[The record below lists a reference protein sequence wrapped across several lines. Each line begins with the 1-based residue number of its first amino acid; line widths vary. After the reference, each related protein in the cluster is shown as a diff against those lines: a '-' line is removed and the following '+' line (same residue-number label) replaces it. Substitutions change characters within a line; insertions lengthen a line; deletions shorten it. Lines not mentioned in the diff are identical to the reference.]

1 MSKRV
6 VISIHGIRTR
16 GVWQKDLVPILARAG
31 FIPYVLD
38 YGHFTAIS
46 LLRRSRR
53 ERQVD
58 WLLQEYNRIVQE
70 NNNSLPSIIAHS
82 FGTYQVAALIERY
95 PDIKFDK
102 VIFAASIVRS
112 NYDWSKVLNEGRVSF
127 VENDFGGLDVWPKV
141 AAKLI
146 DGAGDSGSGG
156 FTNKDDLLNQRNFPD
171 YKPSNYFHYSHFRA
185 NWIPTLILDKRRLV
199 EIIGAA
205 LQHASKDLDL
215 LLEKIGAHIL
225 VPDHAA
231 ENRLYTVP
239 GLHKNV
245 HEEADLGRVISTNL
259 GAMANSGPA
268 AAFNTGQ
275 VVVGEYKGTPLAA
288 EQNSPLKFTLS
299 IPIVSNTGVVLGV
312 FNMRLQD
319 VAQDRLKSAGDT
331 LVAFAQ
337 AMSPSLE
344 VLKGFG

>member
-1 MSKRV
+1 LYD
-6 VISIHGIRTR
+6 RTTT
-16 GVWQKDLVPILARAG
+16 GQ
-31 FIPYVLD
+31 
-38 YGHFTAIS
+38 
-46 LLRRSRR
+46 RS
-53 ERQVD
+53 
-58 WLLQEYNRIVQE
+58 
-70 NNNSLPSIIAHS
+70 
-82 FGTYQVAALIERY
+82 F
-95 PDIKFDK
+95 
-102 VIFAASIVRS
+102 
-112 NYDWSKVLNEGRVSF
+112 NEGRVSF
-127 VENDFGGLDVWPKV
+127 VENDFGGLDLWPKV

-171 YKPSNYFHYSHFRA
+171 YKPSNYFHYSHFKA